1 MPYVYQTDEYGNGD
15 YVWVDDDVDSWDGDA
30 EPPSLVITDPGVA
43 GPGGEDLTNPI
54 GDPGVVG
61 PGGEDLT
68 RPIVADP
75 GTVGPGGED
84 LTGPGRDVNTVG
96 PGGEDLESESS
107 KVVQKDGKYY
117 DSTGRLLYDPK
128 GNDASG
134 IMGLLTKAVGKDTA
148 AKIKKLFIDD
158 KGNVNAGV
166 LAGIG
171 AGIYGLTGGNTP
183 TTGGYKG
190 TIPKYEAVRQKISQP
205 EYTPYSGQPAM
216 GRRYFSDIGYATKGN
231 TEEVATAKEN
241 AAKQVAELE
250 KYVPKIAKAKE
261 AETAKATTTGIA
273 NLPAVPSAMEIA
285 KQTYPD
291 KSKSTA
297 GTGTASG
304 IASALGDSENYK
316 DKANA
321 DAYNSR
327 MADPEYKRLSDAAAA
342 SRGGRLTME
351 VTPEEQTLNRYGGA
365 TKDDRSTLMA
375 DMENAA
381 KLAQAAQADAPITLA
396 KGGPAMKQPR
406 YLRGKTDGMADKI
419 RSSIDDKQPAKLS
432 HGEFVIPADVVS
444 HLGNGNSDAGADV
457 LYKMM
462 DRVRKART
470 GTKKQ
475 GKQINAAKFTPGGI
489 AGYKSGGAVAF
500 QTGGTTGVVSPTTAA
515 TTEESLAPW
524 VGDYVTDYLGRGKA
538 LAAQPYQAYEGP
550 LTAGASPVQTQAFT
564 KAQGLGGTFDA
575 AAANQYMN
583 PYIQSALQPQLNE
596 MRRQADIS
604 QQGLSGKFAQA
615 GSLGGARDAI
625 ARSEGIRN
633 LLNQQSGVIG
643 SAYQNAYDK
652 AMGQYNTSRQQ
663 DIADVNAMLTA
674 GNTQRGI
681 EQEGITANKA
691 AFEAEREDPYQK
703 LNFEKSLLGGLPL
716 STKTT
721 VPNLTPMQQLGL
733 TGDQMTKFYDMITNW
748 LNPAE
753 TKATTTTGTTATTGS
768 SGTTKPG

>member
-1 MPYVYQTDEYGNGD
+1 
-15 YVWVDDDVDSWDGDA
+15 
-30 EPPSLVITDPGVA
+30 
-43 GPGGEDLTNPI
+43 
-54 GDPGVVG
+54 
-61 PGGEDLT
+61 
-68 RPIVADP
+68 
-75 GTVGPGGED
+75 
-84 LTGPGRDVNTVG
+84 
-96 PGGEDLESESS
+96 
-107 KVVQKDGKYY
+107 
-117 DSTGRLLYDPK
+117 
-128 GNDASG
+128 
-134 IMGLLTKAVGKDTA
+134 
-148 AKIKKLFIDD
+148 
-158 KGNVNAGV
+158 
-166 LAGIG
+166 
-171 AGIYGLTGGNTP
+171 
-183 TTGGYKG
+183 
-190 TIPKYEAVRQKISQP
+190 
-205 EYTPYSGQPAM
+205 
-216 GRRYFSDIGYATKGN
+216 
-231 TEEVATAKEN
+231 
-241 AAKQVAELE
+241 
-250 KYVPKIAKAKE
+250 
-261 AETAKATTTGIA
+261 
-273 NLPAVPSAMEIA
+273 
-285 KQTYPD
+285 
-291 KSKSTA
+291 
-297 GTGTASG
+297 
-304 IASALGDSENYK
+304 
-316 DKANA
+316 
-321 DAYNSR
+321 
-327 MADPEYKRLSDAAAA
+327 
-342 SRGGRLTME
+342 
-351 VTPEEQTLNRYGGA
+351 
-365 TKDDRSTLMA
+365 
-375 DMENAA
+375 
-381 KLAQAAQADAPITLA
+381 
-396 KGGPAMKQPR
+396 MKQPR

-419 RSSIDDKQPAKLS
+419 RSSIDNKQPAKLS

-489 AGYKSGGAVAF
+489 AGYKAGGAVAF
-500 QTGGTTGVVSPTTAA
+500 QTGGATGVVSPTTAA

-550 LTAGASPVQTQAFT
+550 LTAGASPVQSQAFT

-633 LLNQQSGVIG
+633 LLSQQSGVIG

-753 TKATTTTGTTATTGS
+753 TKATTTTGTTGTTGS